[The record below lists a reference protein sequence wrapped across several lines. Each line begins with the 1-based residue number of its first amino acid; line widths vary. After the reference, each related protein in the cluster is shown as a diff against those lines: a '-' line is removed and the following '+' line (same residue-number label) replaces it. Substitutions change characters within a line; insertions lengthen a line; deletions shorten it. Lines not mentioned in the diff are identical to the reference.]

1 MSSAGKKRHDDKRRS
16 RRDTGFA
23 EKKSRANNERAG
35 PPYPA
40 SAVGQRA
47 DEETWSGD
55 PPSLNR
61 WCTIAPSYG
70 VDFSRRFPSS
80 PSDPPVVEPLAERER
95 ERAGLRT
102 AESRLAMARAQIAFR
117 PKDSRLSL
125 LENAFFSGCTVKQS
139 RGNPRTADE
148 ALLPSAISS

>member
-1 MSSAGKKRHDDKRRS
+1 MTHPPLIGGARS
-16 RRDTGFA
+16 RRVTGLI
-23 EKKSRANNERAG
+23 S
-35 PPYPA
+35 
-40 SAVGQRA
+40 
-47 DEETWSGD
+47 
-55 PPSLNR
+55 
-61 WCTIAPSYG
+61 
-70 VDFSRRFPSS
+70 
-80 PSDPPVVEPLAERER
+80 PVVFHPPLPIRLLSSLSQRER